1 MRLLNKTI
9 TAYFIYSAI
18 LMMVAIPV
26 FYFALKKILI
36 SSVDESLVS
45 TKTTVI
51 PLLQTDIQN
60 HRESRSAFSSYEI
73 QYEKDQPNNREDSL
87 FTIESTGPDPKS
99 FYSNRQLLSHF
110 YVNQEF
116 YSLHITSSL
125 TDKFVLLKRIAWVTS
140 LLLIFLS
147 LGLLLMNR
155 LMAAKTWKPFYT
167 TLNKLKAY
175 RVEQQPVLKLE
186 QTTINEFN
194 DLNQAVE
201 MLTKTNYQTYLSQ
214 KEFTENASHE
224 MQSPLAVFQ
233 SKLEL
238 LMQTGPLNEEQASL
252 IADLANASKRMFRLN
267 KTLILLTKIDN
278 DQFLEKEKIS
288 VNEIIEKLISQF
300 AFQIDKESIR
310 ISVEKEADILLE
322 ANKTLIDIML
332 GNLLS
337 NAIRHNV
344 QNGFIRIILREKE
357 LQIQNSGKP
366 IALDDKKLFRRFQKD
381 SPDAES
387 LGLGLE
393 IVKKICTLNR
403 YRIEYRFNNL
413 THIFTVV
420 F

>member
-1 MRLLNKTI
+1 MRLLNKSI
-9 TAYFIYSAI
+9 TAYFIYSTI
-18 LMMVAIPV
+18 LLMVAVPV
-26 FYFALKKILI
+26 FYIALKKILI
-36 SSVDESLVS
+36 NSVDENLVS

-51 PLLQTDIQN
+51 PMLRTDILN
-60 HRESRSAFSSYEI
+60 HREGRPAFSSYEI
-73 QYEKDQPNNREDSL
+73 QYEKGQPDTREDSI
-87 FTIESTGPDPKS
+87 FTFENTGPDLNS
-99 FYSNRQLLSHF
+99 YYSNRQLLSHF

-116 YSLHITSSL
+116 YSLHISSSL
-125 TDKFVLLKRIAWVTS
+125 TDKMVLLKRIIWVTS
-140 LLLIFLS
+140 LLLISLL
-147 LGLLLMNR
+147 LGLLLINR
-155 LMAAKTWKPFYT
+155 FMAGRTWRPFYT
-167 TLNKLKAY
+167 TLNKLKTY
-175 RVEQQPVLKLE
+175 RVDQQPVLKLE
-186 QTTINEFN
+186 HTQVNEFN

-238 LMQTGPLNEEQASL
+238 LMQTSPLNEEQASL

-288 VNEIIEKLISQF
+288 VNEILEKLISQF
-300 AFQIDKESIR
+300 EFQIQKESIR
-310 ISVEKEADILLE
+310 LSVQKEADIILM

-337 NAIRHNV
+337 NAIRHNNP
-344 QNGFIRIILREKE
+344 NGFIQIILKEKE

-366 IALDDKKLFRRFQKD
+366 SALDDKKLFRRFQKESRD
-381 SPDAES
+381 TES

-393 IVKKICTLNR
+393 IVKKICTLNH
-403 YRIEYRFNNL
+403 YRIEYHFNHL
-413 THIFTVV
+413 THIFTVA